1 MAPCS
6 CWQQQRPTSR
16 KWEEPVGEEREGRA
30 LELRASAFPWWS
42 IKKELPAAPGR
53 VTGAGDSETDCS
65 RVVENL
71 VVVSS
76 LQAESQESVSTN
88 TLFQMMSFCKEEPFT
103 PAQPFLIR
111 QGFWTPRFHWNL
123 PPQIANFP
131 CGGNH
136 RFRLRLRSHCRRSR
150 WHAGLPSPAGPD
162 TESCPSPLERCQSWW
177 DPLCEEE
184 KPSFVIVCGF
194 HSPAQTVPR
203 ALLFRNVP

>member
-1 MAPCS
+1 M
-6 CWQQQRPTSR
+6 
-16 KWEEPVGEEREGRA
+16 GEEREGRA

-53 VTGAGDSETDCS
+53 ITGAGDSETDCS

-111 QGFWTPRFHWNL
+111 QGF
-123 PPQIANFP
+123 
-131 CGGNH
+131 
-136 RFRLRLRSHCRRSR
+136 
-150 WHAGLPSPAGPD
+150 
-162 TESCPSPLERCQSWW
+162 
-177 DPLCEEE
+177 
-184 KPSFVIVCGF
+184 
-194 HSPAQTVPR
+194 
-203 ALLFRNVP
+203 